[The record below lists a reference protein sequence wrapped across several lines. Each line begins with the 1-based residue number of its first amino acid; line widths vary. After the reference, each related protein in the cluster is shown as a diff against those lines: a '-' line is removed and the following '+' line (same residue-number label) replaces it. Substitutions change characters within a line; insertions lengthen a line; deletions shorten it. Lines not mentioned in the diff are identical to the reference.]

1 MKYQQLNNISYQLL
15 KYWLSNDLYKN
26 FEIFKCY
33 ITLSKVIHE
42 INNSATKN
50 INDLRDG

>member
-15 KYWLSNDLYKN
+15 KYWLSHDLYKN
-26 FEIFKCY
+26 FEIFKY
-33 ITLSKVIHE
+33 YVILSNIILE
-42 INNSATKN
+42 IDNSAKKN